1 MKEWTKAAIVILA
14 ATGVA
19 SAGAYKL
26 PEQSLNSMAL
36 GAAYV
41 AHTTEADSAYFNPAN
56 MAFLR
61 EGHLIDAAATLVH
74 LSSISYRLIPPY
86 SGESED
92 ENIFVSTLH
101 YVSESIGDFRWGVSI
116 VAPGGLSRK
125 WESPYQRLYAEEFT
139 LENIEL
145 NPVFSYKLNDNF
157 AVGGGLRVVY
167 SKGTVRS
174 NGGTI
179 APIARE
185 MKGDTVEF
193 GYNVALSYRPTED
206 IVLAATYRSKI
217 DLDEEGHA
225 DLSFMGMTQRYGAD
239 VSVPLPAA
247 LNIAL
252 SKTWDKT
259 FTLEFVYER
268 TYWSAYKALDFNYD
282 TALPA
287 PLVPIFDAPLDR
299 SWKDTDTFRI
309 GATAELGKITAM
321 FGFAIDETPV
331 PIRTIGFELPDS
343 DAKIFSMGFRYRQSE
358 HLSWGLAFLYD
369 DKESLTLPAGVAENK
384 VLHNGGSFDD
394 AAAYLITFGISYEY

>member
-1 MKEWTKAAIVILA
+1 MKRWSKTTAVVLA
-14 ATGVA
+14 TIGTAY
-19 SAGAYKL
+19 AGAYKL

-41 AHTTEADSAYFNPAN
+41 AHTTEADTAYFNPAN
-56 MAFLR
+56 MAFLK
-61 EGHLIDAAATLVH
+61 EEHLIDAAASMVH
-74 LSSISYRLIPPY
+74 LSSISYRLVSPY

-92 ENIFVSTLH
+92 ENIFVPTLH
-101 YVSESIGDFRWGVSI
+101 YVSASIGDFRWGVSLA
-116 VAPGGLSRK
+116 VPGGLSRK
-125 WESPYQRLYAEEFT
+125 WKSPYQRLYAEEFT

-145 NPVFSYKLNDNF
+145 NPVFSYKLSDNF

-206 IVLAATYRSKI
+206 IVLAATYRSKV

-247 LNIAL
+247 LNIAI
-252 SKTWDKT
+252 SKTWEKT
-259 FTLEFVYER
+259 FTLEFDYER
-268 TYWSAYKALDFNYD
+268 TYWSAYKSLDFNYD

-299 SWKDTDTFRI
+299 SWRDTDTFRL
-309 GATAELGKITAM
+309 GATVELGKITAM

-331 PIRTIGFELPDS
+331 PLRTIGFELPDS
-343 DAKIFSMGFRYRQSE
+343 DAKIFSMGFRYRQTE
-358 HLSWGLAFLYD
+358 RLSWGLAFLYD
-369 DKESLTLPAGVAENK
+369 DKEPLTLPAGVAENE
-384 VLHNGGSFDD
+384 VLRNGGSFDG
-394 AAAYLITFGISYEY
+394 AGAYLITFGLSYEY